1 MANPNAALYEEI
13 LEDFSTKPTYFSATE
28 DLENM
33 ERALFILNGDPT
45 VKLVRYHSYSDM
57 PTFVYEIEG
66 QQTWILID
74 RISNG
79 RTKIVVRS
87 AQSLD
92 AVSDAIALASGL
104 GRDDE
109 SWAIPEPA
117 PTSYDDDPFNDD
129 SF

>member
-13 LEDFSTKPTYFSATE
+13 LEDFSMKPTYFSATE

-33 ERALFILNGDPT
+33 ERALFILNADPNL
-45 VKLVRYHSYSDM
+45 KLVRYHSYSDM

-74 RISNG
+74 RIAGG

-87 AQSLD
+87 AHSLD
-92 AVSDAIALASGL
+92 AVSDAIALASGM

-109 SWAIPEPA
+109 SWTTPEPA
-117 PTSYDDDPFNDD
+117 PDSYDDDPFSDD

>member
-1 MANPNAALYEEI
+1 MANPNAALYEEV
-13 LEDFSTKPTYFSATE
+13 LEDFSMKPTSFSATE

-33 ERALFILNGDPT
+33 ERALFILNSDPK
-45 VKLVRYHSYSDM
+45 VKLLRYHSYSDM
-57 PTFVYEIEG
+57 PTFVYEIED

-74 RISNG
+74 RIAGG

-87 AQSLD
+87 AHSLD

-109 SWAIPEPA
+109 TWSTPEPTTT
-117 PTSYDDDPFNDD
+117 PYDDPFDDD